1 MTKKY
6 KIKLNICRLLSFT
19 LTVLPV
25 IIYTIMG
32 FMDGTI
38 GEKVSLGI
46 CVILALIFVL
56 INVMFKYHIR
66 STLWVLLIGI
76 YVCIDNIIPLLIIM
90 AATTIIDEFVLVP
103 LINKYKNKY
112 IINKEIDLRGNNGDR
127 KSVV

>member
-6 KIKLNICRLLSFT
+6 KTKLNICRLLSFT

-32 FMDGTI
+32 FIDGSI
-38 GEKVSLGI
+38 GEKLSLGI

-90 AATTIIDEFVLVP
+90 ATTTIIDEFALVP

-112 IINKEIDLRGNNGDR
+112 TINKEIDLRGNNG
-127 KSVV
+127 

>member
-46 CVILALIFVL
+46 CVILALIFML

-112 IINKEIDLRGNNGDR
+112 IINKEIDLRGNNG
-127 KSVV
+127 

>member
-19 LTVLPV
+19 ITVLPV
-25 IIYTIMG
+25 IIYTIKG
-32 FMDGTI
+32 FMDGSI

-46 CVILALIFVL
+46 CVILALMFML

-76 YVCIDNIIPLLIIM
+76 YVCMDNIIPLLIIM
-90 AATTIIDEFVLVP
+90 ATTTIIDEFVLVP

-112 IINKEIDLRGNNGDR
+112 IINKEIDLRGNNG
-127 KSVV
+127 

>member
-19 LTVLPV
+19 ITVLPV
-25 IIYTIMG
+25 IIYVIKG
-32 FMDGTI
+32 FMDGSI

-46 CVILALIFVL
+46 CVILALMFML
-56 INVMFKYHIR
+56 INVMLKYHIR

-90 AATTIIDEFVLVP
+90 ATTTIIDEFVLVP

-112 IINKEIDLRGNNGDR
+112 IINKEIDLRGNNG
-127 KSVV
+127 

>member
-56 INVMFKYHIR
+56 INIMFKYHIR

-112 IINKEIDLRGNNGDR
+112 IINKEIDLRGNNG
-127 KSVV
+127 

>member
-19 LTVLPV
+19 ITVLPV

-76 YVCIDNIIPLLIIM
+76 YLCIDNIIPLLIIM

-112 IINKEIDLRGNNGDR
+112 IINKEIDLRGNNG
-127 KSVV
+127 

>member
-25 IIYTIMG
+25 IIYAIKG
-32 FMDGTI
+32 FIDGSI

-46 CVILALIFVL
+46 CVILALMFML

-112 IINKEIDLRGNNGDR
+112 IINKEIDLRGNNG
-127 KSVV
+127 

>member
-19 LTVLPV
+19 ITVLPV

-56 INVMFKYHIR
+56 INIMFKYHIR

-90 AATTIIDEFVLVP
+90 ASTTIIDEFVLVP

-112 IINKEIDLRGNNGDR
+112 IINKEIDLRGNNG
-127 KSVV
+127 

>member
-25 IIYTIMG
+25 IIYAIMG

-56 INVMFKYHIR
+56 INIMFKYHIR

-112 IINKEIDLRGNNGDR
+112 IINKEIDLRGNNG
-127 KSVV
+127 

>member
-25 IIYTIMG
+25 IIYTIKG
-32 FMDGTI
+32 FMDGSI

-46 CVILALIFVL
+46 CVILALMFML

-112 IINKEIDLRGNNGDR
+112 IINKEIDLRGNNG
-127 KSVV
+127 

>member
-6 KIKLNICRLLSFT
+6 KTKLNICKLLSFT

-32 FMDGTI
+32 FMHGTI

-46 CVILALIFVL
+46 CVVLALIFVL

-90 AATTIIDEFVLVP
+90 ATTTIIDEFALVP

-112 IINKEIDLRGNNGDR
+112 IINKEIDLRGNNG
-127 KSVV
+127 

>member
-19 LTVLPV
+19 ITVLPV
-25 IIYTIMG
+25 IIYVIKG
-32 FMDGTI
+32 FMDGSI

-46 CVILALIFVL
+46 CVILALMFML

-76 YVCIDNIIPLLIIM
+76 YLCIDNIIPLLIIM
-90 AATTIIDEFVLVP
+90 ATTTIIDEFVLVP

-112 IINKEIDLRGNNGDR
+112 IINKEIDLRGNNG
-127 KSVV
+127 

>member
-56 INVMFKYHIR
+56 INIMFKYHIR
-66 STLWVLLIGI
+66 STLWLLLIGI

-112 IINKEIDLRGNNGDR
+112 IINKEIDLRGNNG
-127 KSVV
+127 

>member
-19 LTVLPV
+19 ITVLPV

-56 INVMFKYHIR
+56 INIMFKYHIR

-90 AATTIIDEFVLVP
+90 ATTTIIDEFVLVP

-112 IINKEIDLRGNNGDR
+112 IINKEIDLRGNNG
-127 KSVV
+127 

>member
-25 IIYTIMG
+25 IIYTIKG
-32 FMDGTI
+32 FMDGSI

-46 CVILALIFVL
+46 CVILALMFML
-56 INVMFKYHIR
+56 INIMFKYHIR

-112 IINKEIDLRGNNGDR
+112 IINKEIDLRGNNG
-127 KSVV
+127 

>member
-19 LTVLPV
+19 ITVLPV
-25 IIYTIMG
+25 IIYTIKG
-32 FMDGTI
+32 FMDGSI

-46 CVILALIFVL
+46 CVILALMFML

-76 YVCIDNIIPLLIIM
+76 YLCIDNIIPLLIIM
-90 AATTIIDEFVLVP
+90 ATTTIIDEFVLVP

-112 IINKEIDLRGNNGDR
+112 IINKEIDLRGDNG
-127 KSVV
+127 

>member
-6 KIKLNICRLLSFT
+6 KTKLNTCKFLSFA

-25 IIYTIMG
+25 IIYAIMG
-32 FMDGTI
+32 FINGST
-38 GEKVSLGI
+38 GEKVSLGV
-46 CVILALIFVL
+46 CVVLALIFVL
-56 INVMFKYHIR
+56 INIMFKYHIR

-90 AATTIIDEFVLVP
+90 ATTTIIDEFALVP

-112 IINKEIDLRGNNGDR
+112 IINKEIDLRGNNG
-127 KSVV
+127 

>member
-76 YVCIDNIIPLLIIM
+76 YMCIDNIIPLLIIM

-112 IINKEIDLRGNNGDR
+112 IINKEIDLRGNNG
-127 KSVV
+127 

>member
-19 LTVLPV
+19 ITVLPV
-25 IIYTIMG
+25 IIYVIKG
-32 FMDGTI
+32 FMDGSI

-46 CVILALIFVL
+46 CVILALMFML

-90 AATTIIDEFVLVP
+90 ASTTIIDEFVLVP

-112 IINKEIDLRGNNGDR
+112 IINKEIDLRGNNG
-127 KSVV
+127 

>member
-25 IIYTIMG
+25 IIYAIMG

-112 IINKEIDLRGNNGDR
+112 IINKEIDLRGNNG
-127 KSVV
+127 

>member
-76 YVCIDNIIPLLIIM
+76 YMCIDNIIPLLIIM

-112 IINKEIDLRGNNGDR
+112 IINKEIDLRGKNE
-127 KSVV
+127 

>member
-19 LTVLPV
+19 ITVLPI
-25 IIYTIMG
+25 IIYTIKG
-32 FMDGTI
+32 FMDGSI

-46 CVILALIFVL
+46 CVILALMFML

-90 AATTIIDEFVLVP
+90 ATTTIIDEFVLVP

-112 IINKEIDLRGNNGDR
+112 IINKEIDLRGNNG
-127 KSVV
+127 

>member
-6 KIKLNICRLLSFT
+6 KTKLNICRLLSFT
-19 LTVLPV
+19 ITVLPV
-25 IIYTIMG
+25 IIYVIKG
-32 FMDGTI
+32 FMDGSI

-46 CVILALIFVL
+46 CVILALMFML

-90 AATTIIDEFVLVP
+90 ATTTIIDEFVLVP

-112 IINKEIDLRGNNGDR
+112 IINKEIDLRGNNG
-127 KSVV
+127 

>member
-46 CVILALIFVL
+46 CVILALMFML

-90 AATTIIDEFVLVP
+90 ATTTIIDEFVLVP

-112 IINKEIDLRGNNGDR
+112 IINKEIDLRGNNG
-127 KSVV
+127 

>member
-6 KIKLNICRLLSFT
+6 KIKLNIWRLLSFT

-56 INVMFKYHIR
+56 INIMFKYHIR

-112 IINKEIDLRGNNGDR
+112 IVNKEIDLRGNNG
-127 KSVV
+127 

>member
-19 LTVLPV
+19 ITVLPV
-25 IIYTIMG
+25 IIYTIKG
-32 FMDGTI
+32 IMDGSI

-56 INVMFKYHIR
+56 INIMFKYHIR

-90 AATTIIDEFVLVP
+90 ATTTIIDEFVLVP

-112 IINKEIDLRGNNGDR
+112 IINKEIDLRGNNG
-127 KSVV
+127 

>member
-25 IIYTIMG
+25 IIYTIKG
-32 FMDGTI
+32 FMDGSI

-56 INVMFKYHIR
+56 INIMFKYHIR

-112 IINKEIDLRGNNGDR
+112 IINKEIDLRGNNG
-127 KSVV
+127 

>member
-19 LTVLPV
+19 ITVLPV
-25 IIYTIMG
+25 IIYTIKG
-32 FMDGTI
+32 FMDGSI

-46 CVILALIFVL
+46 CVILALMFML

-90 AATTIIDEFVLVP
+90 ATTTIIDEFILVP

-112 IINKEIDLRGNNGDR
+112 IINKEIDLRGNNG
-127 KSVV
+127 

>member
-19 LTVLPV
+19 ITVLPV
-25 IIYTIMG
+25 IIYVIKG
-32 FMDGTI
+32 FMDGSI

-46 CVILALIFVL
+46 CVILALMFML

-90 AATTIIDEFVLVP
+90 ATTTIIDEFVLVP
-103 LINKYKNKY
+103 LIKKYKNKY
-112 IINKEIDLRGNNGDR
+112 IINKEIDLRGNNG
-127 KSVV
+127 

>member
-46 CVILALIFVL
+46 CVILALIFML
-56 INVMFKYHIR
+56 INIMFKYHIR

-90 AATTIIDEFVLVP
+90 ATTTIIDEFVLVP

-112 IINKEIDLRGNNGDR
+112 IINKEIDLRGNNG
-127 KSVV
+127 